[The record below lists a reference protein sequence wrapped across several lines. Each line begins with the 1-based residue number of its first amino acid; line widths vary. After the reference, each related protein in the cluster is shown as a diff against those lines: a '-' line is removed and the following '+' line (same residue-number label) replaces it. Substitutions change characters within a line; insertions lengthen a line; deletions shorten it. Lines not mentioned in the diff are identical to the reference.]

1 MREIQFPQEQENF
14 SSAPYASPPEV
25 AYPTYECFTSK
36 GSKIMAEIAVLGAGS
51 WGIAISTLLNYNG
64 HKVTL
69 WEFDHQEMKKLCT
82 KREHKQ
88 KLPGVIIPSPVEITN
103 QFESAVSKADIL
115 TLALPS
121 HTVRE
126 VAKKIR
132 STELKDPIVVNLAK
146 GIENS
151 TLLRMSEVL
160 EQELP
165 SGLHK
170 RITTLSGPSHA
181 EEVARKIPTTVVVAG
196 FKEDIARK
204 VQQVFMTPYFRVYT
218 NSDIIGVE
226 LGGSLKNV
234 IAIAVGICDG
244 MGLGDNSKGALIS
257 RGLAEIIRLGEK
269 FGAKRETFAGLSG
282 LGDLVTTCTSRFSRN
297 RFVGE
302 QIGKGKSL
310 KEIEAEM
317 TMVAEG
323 IKTTRSAYQLSLK
336 HQVEMPITQQ
346 VYQVL
351 FENKKPYEAMTEL
364 MSRDPKS
371 EIWG

>member
-1 MREIQFPQEQENF
+1 
-14 SSAPYASPPEV
+14 
-25 AYPTYECFTSK
+25 
-36 GSKIMAEIAVLGAGS
+36 MAEIAVLGAGS

-64 HKVTL
+64 HKVIL
-69 WEFDHQEMKKLCT
+69 WEFDHQEMKRLCT

-88 KLPGVIIPSPVEITN
+88 KLRGVIIPRPVEITN
-103 QFESAVSKADIL
+103 QVESAVSNADIL

-165 SGLHK
+165 SALHK
-170 RITTLSGPSHA
+170 KITTLSGPSHA

-310 KEIEAEM
+310 KEIEAKM